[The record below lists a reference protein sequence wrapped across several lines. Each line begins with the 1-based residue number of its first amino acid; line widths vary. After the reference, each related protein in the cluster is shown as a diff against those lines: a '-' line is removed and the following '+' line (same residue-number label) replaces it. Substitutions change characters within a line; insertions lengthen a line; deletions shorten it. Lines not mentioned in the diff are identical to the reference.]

1 MRLKSVLVIEIADTE
16 IHLDQ
21 DKVMVPGE
29 QGLPYMHFPRA
40 V

>member
-1 MRLKSVLVIEIADTE
+1 MWLKSALGTEIADTE
-16 IHLDQ
+16 IRLDQ

-29 QGLPYMHFPRA
+29 QGLPYVHFPRA